1 MKVLLC
7 EDVKKIGYYGDIVD
21 VAEGFAR
28 NYLLPQRLAV
38 IPSDQKLKAMVE
50 EKAKRSEQRLRQRKL
65 LEAAA
70 AAVNGAEAVISAK
83 ANEQGILFGS
93 ISPAQIVANLQAQG
107 FEVTE
112 DAVSLTHHIKSV
124 GAHKVVLEYAE
135 DLTATITLTVVA
147 EGQPAGEAA
156 QPEQKSENPES
167 APPAPQPDS
176 QNPQ

>member
-7 EDVKKIGYYGDIVD
+7 EDVKKIGYFGDIVE
-21 VAEGFAR
+21 VSEGFAR

-38 IPSDQKLKAMVE
+38 VPSEQKLKAMAE
-50 EKAKRSEQRLRQRKL
+50 EKAKRSEHRLRERKR

-93 ISPAQIVANLQAQG
+93 ITPGQIVVNLQAQG
-107 FEVTE
+107 FDVTE
-112 DAVSLTHHIKSV
+112 NVVSLREHIKSV
-124 GAHKVVLEYAE
+124 GTHKVVLEYAD
-135 DLTATITLTVVA
+135 DLSATITLTVVA
-147 EGQPAGEAA
+147 E
-156 QPEQKSENPES
+156 S
-167 APPAPQPDS
+167 QPDEQPPQTET